1 MSVRTFFDTNVLV
14 YAFDRDAPEK
24 RRTAMRRLKE
34 HGESG
39 TLVIST
45 QVLSEFY
52 VSVTRKLAR
61 PLSEDDAAE
70 VLEQL
75 STFPVVVTDV
85 PLVLRSV
92 ALARRAKLSYWDAMI
107 LQAAVEARCAELLSE
122 DFQAGAILENVRI
135 RNPYA
140 E

>member
-1 MSVRTFFDTNVLV
+1 MPVRTFFDTNVLV
-14 YAFDRDAPEK
+14 YAFDRGSPEK
-24 RRTAMRRLKE
+24 RRTAMRRLQE

-61 PLSEDDAAE
+61 PLPEDDAAE

-107 LQAAVEARCAELLSE
+107 LQAAVEARCTELLSE
-122 DFQAGAILENVRI
+122 DFQAGAVLESVRI